1 MMSDPVW
8 ASLRTTIALRY
19 DSFRRRLARSLGSR
33 ELADDALNETWLRL
47 HRTDSVGAIQQAES
61 YIFRMALN
69 IAADTRRGERRRAS
83 KSEVWATIRR
93 MDDSPDLARE
103 MEARFE
109 VEMLKRAIAELPP
122 RRRAILI
129 AARLDGLS
137 HATIAERF
145 NISRTMV
152 QKELRRAVKYCV
164 DRLEYVGPDGARSAD
179 AERLSDKGPLME

>member
-1 MMSDPVW
+1 
-8 ASLRTTIALRY
+8 
-19 DSFRRRLARSLGSR
+19 
-33 ELADDALNETWLRL
+33 

-69 IAADTRRGERRRAS
+69 IAADTRRSERRRAS
-83 KSEVWATIRR
+83 KEIWATIRR
-93 MDDSPDLARE
+93 MDDGPDLARE

-109 VEMLKRAIAELPP
+109 VETLKRAMAELPP

-137 HATIAERF
+137 HATIAERL

-152 QKELRRAVKYCV
+152 QKELRRAIKYCV
-164 DRLEYVGPDGARSAD
+164 ERLENVAPDGAHSAD
-179 AERLSDKGPLME
+179 GKRLSDKGGLI

>member
-19 DSFRRRLARSLGSR
+19 DSFRRRLTRSLGSR
-33 ELADDALNETWLRL
+33 DLADDALNETWLRL
-47 HRTDSVGAIQQAES
+47 HRTDAVGAIQQAES

-69 IAADTRRGERRRAS
+69 IAADTRRSERRRAS
-83 KSEVWATIRR
+83 KTEIWATIRR
-93 MDDSPDLARE
+93 MDDGPDLARE

-109 VEMLKRAIAELPP
+109 VETLKRAMAELPP

-152 QKELRRAVKYCV
+152 QKELRRAIKYCV
-164 DRLEYVGPDGARSAD
+164 ERLENVTPDGAHSTAGK
-179 AERLSDKGPLME
+179 RLSEKGTLIE